1 MSLEEWEEA
10 GRNLVSIIEVA
21 VVQNRLR
28 MPQNIGSYG
37 RITERVYVMALVAM
51 NNMLRLAKEE
61 KYAVGQFNIN
71 NLEFTQA
78 IIEAAAE
85 ERSPVIFGVSE
96 GALNYMGLEFT
107 VAMAKAAADKYA
119 IPVALHL
126 DHGSSFTVVL
136 QCIRAGFSSVMF
148 DGSHYS
154 LAENI
159 ALTQKVV
166 EIAHAVGVSVEGE
179 LGTIG
184 GTEDDLSVAEE
195 DAAFAKPE
203 EAIRFWEETGVD
215 ALALAVGTAHGVY
228 KGEPHIRFD
237 IIAEVASKLK
247 VPIVLHGGSGVPD
260 DAIRKAINHGV
271 GKVNVNTENQIA
283 STATIRRILAAKPE
297 LIDPRKY
304 LGPGREAIKEVVKTK
319 ICLFGSNNRV

>member
-1 MSLEEWEEA
+1 
-10 GRNLVSIIEVA
+10 
-21 VVQNRLR
+21 
-28 MPQNIGSYG
+28 
-37 RITERVYVMALVAM
+37 MALVAM
-51 NNMLRLAKEE
+51 SNMLRRAKEE
-61 KYAVGQFNIN
+61 KYAIGQFNIN

-96 GALNYMGLEFT
+96 GALKYMGLEFT

-148 DGSHYS
+148 DGSHHP

-159 ALTQKVV
+159 ALTQKVIEV
-166 EIAHAVGVSVEGE
+166 AHAVGVSVEGE

-228 KGEPHIRFD
+228 KGEPRIRFD
-237 IIAEVASKLK
+237 ILAEVASKLE

-260 DAIRKAINHGV
+260 DSIRKAINHGV

-304 LGPGREAIKEVVKTK
+304 LGPGRDAIKEVVKTK
-319 ICLFGSNNRV
+319 IRLFGSNNRV